1 MQTKI
6 VQSTQIN
13 QKNKLMIRKTKGK
26 FPEDPYEHHRE
37 KPSGLGDI
45 VEKVAKPIAKVIDA
59 VAKTN
64 IQGCGGCA
72 KRKKYLNDK
81 FPLN

>member
-1 MQTKI
+1 MITRKHKSEPLTLTKK
-6 VQSTQIN
+6 QIESI
-13 QKNKLMIRKTKGK
+13 QKKDKIN
-26 FPEDPYEHHRE
+26 ESNESNE
-37 KPSGLGDI
+37 KIKGLGDV

-59 VAKTN
+59 VANTN

-72 KRKKYLNDK
+72 KRRKYLNDK